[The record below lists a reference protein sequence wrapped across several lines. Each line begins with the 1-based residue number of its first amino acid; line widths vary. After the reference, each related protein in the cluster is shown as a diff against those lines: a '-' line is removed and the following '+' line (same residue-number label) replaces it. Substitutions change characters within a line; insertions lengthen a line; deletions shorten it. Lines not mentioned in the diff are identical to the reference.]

1 MNILNFGSLN
11 IDYTYQ
17 VDHFVRAGET
27 SSSKSLSVFSGGKGL
42 NQSIALSRAGANVWH
57 AGAVGKED
65 GAFLIEELSEAGV
78 HTEFISR
85 TEGKTGHAII
95 QKDPSGQNCILL
107 YGGANQEIGKEFV
120 DRVMER
126 FEEGDFLILQNEISE
141 IAYIIEKARQK
152 GMRIVLNPSPMDEK
166 IASYPLSYVDY
177 FLLNEIEALD
187 LCGDRAGEN
196 GTAGEQGAGGNEAF
210 GEEGGAAA
218 TAAGDGGVDAERL
231 MERLTERFPN
241 AKIVLTL
248 GSGGSVY
255 RDADGMIRQG
265 IYKVPVVD
273 TTAAGDTFTGYFI
286 GGLQRGETPRKALE
300 HAAKAAAIAVSRA
313 GAAPS
318 VPTREEVEAFAG
330 EK

>member
-141 IAYIIEKARQK
+141 IAYIMEKARQK

-187 LCGDRAGEN
+187 LCGD
-196 GTAGEQGAGGNEAF
+196 
-210 GEEGGAAA
+210 AAPA
-218 TAAGDGGVDAERL
+218 DGDVDAERL

-330 EK
+330 EE